1 MTLPSS
7 SKEPGGEAGR
17 VRCLYCGANN
27 FPASAACWQCGR
39 PLKASPAGASEV
51 GDAPPPASLSGL
63 AAPQRPVMSRPI
75 AESALAPKA
84 AAALGLMFPVIGLPV
99 GVVFLMLDD
108 PRKTQLGWMTI
119 GWSVLGTVL
128 NSIAF
133 SVLLG
138 LLAPL
143 LKGLPHPGGSPGGL
157 PSVPDMGGDG
167 AGLLMPSLLLARLLA
182 ACFLPMRV

>member
-1 MTLPSS
+1 MAGSPSS
-7 SKEPGGEAGR
+7 TDPGGGAGR

-39 PLKASPAGASEV
+39 PLKAAPAGGPEAGVVSL
-51 GDAPPPASLSGL
+51 PAAVPGVA
-63 AAPQRPVMSRPI
+63 AAPRPVASRPI
-75 AESALAPKA
+75 TESALAPKA
-84 AAALGLMFPVIGLPV
+84 AAALGLMFPYIGLPV
-99 GVVFLMLDD
+99 GIVFLMLDD

-143 LKGLPHPGGSPGGL
+143 LKGIAPHPGGGAGGL

-167 AGLLMPSLLLARLLA
+167 AGLMLPVLHLTSLLA
-182 ACFLPMRV
+182 APFH

>member
-1 MTLPSS
+1 MATSPSS
-7 SKEPGGEAGR
+7 QEPVGEAGR

-39 PLKASPAGASEV
+39 PLKAAVAGAPEA
-51 GDAPPPASLSGL
+51 GTAPLPSALPGIAPSPRPMPSRSLT
-63 AAPQRPVMSRPI
+63 
-75 AESALAPKA
+75 ESALAPKA
-84 AAALGLMFPVIGLPV
+84 AAALGLMFPYIGLPV
-99 GVVFLMLDD
+99 GIVFLMLDD
-108 PRKTQLGWMTI
+108 ARKTQLGWMTI

-138 LLAPL
+138 FLAPF
-143 LKGLPHPGGSPGGL
+143 LKGFSHPGSSPGGL

-167 AGLLMPSLLLARLLA
+167 AGLFLPHLFLVHLLA
-182 ACFLPMRV
+182 ACLPPLHV